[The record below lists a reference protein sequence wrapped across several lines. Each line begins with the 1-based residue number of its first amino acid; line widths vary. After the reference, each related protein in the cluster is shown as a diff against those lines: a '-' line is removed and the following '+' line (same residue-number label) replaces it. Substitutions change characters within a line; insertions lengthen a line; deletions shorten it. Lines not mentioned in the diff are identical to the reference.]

1 MSIRRV
7 LLAAILAAGFGAS
20 AQAQCDTRFTLL
32 NHSGETIPEFYYG
45 SSASSNWGPDRLG
58 QNILEHTRSM
68 NFTPRLAG
76 AHDFKVVWASGRTAQ
91 LMGVNICVTNQIVA
105 ARSGLIA
112 R

>member
-1 MSIRRV
+1 MSVRRV
-7 LLAAILAAGFGAS
+7 LLAAILAAGFSAS
-20 AQAQCDTRFTLL
+20 AHAQCDTRFTLL
-32 NHSGETIPEFYYG
+32 NHSGETIREFYFG
-45 SSASSNWGPDRLG
+45 PSASSNWGPDRLG